1 MKNTLTDLNNYLFE
15 QIERLNDDELSE
27 DQLEKEIK
35 RSEAV
40 QKVARTIIENGQLAL
55 SAKKHIDEYGQGQSV
70 ELPMLGI
77 TKS

>member
-1 MKNTLTDLNNYLFE
+1 M
-15 QIERLNDDELSE
+15 
-27 DQLEKEIK
+27 
-35 RSEAV
+35 

-55 SAKKHIDEYGQGQSV
+55 SAKKHMDEYGQGQTV

>member
-1 MKNTLTDLNNYLFE
+1 MKNTLTDLNNYLFG

-55 SAKKHIDEYGQGQSV
+55 SAKKHMDEYGQGQTV

>member
-1 MKNTLTDLNNYLFE
+1 MKNTLNDLNNYLFE

-55 SAKKHIDEYGQGQSV
+55 SAKKHMDEYGQGQSV